1 MYSIVSMVDPK
12 IQSAMSVVDLSS
24 LINDYLHTIDEQKKQ
39 LKEQKQMLKD
49 TFENDQ
55 EYHEISEKVRT
66 LNKDKAA
73 VKQRIMKQASV
84 EPISAKIKELQLEL
98 RDMDDKLSGYLQE
111 YQRVSG
117 TNVLEGEKGEIMQI
131 VPVYRIVKK
140 SKYTP

>member
-1 MYSIVSMVDPK
+1 
-12 IQSAMSVVDLSS
+12 MSVVDLSS

-55 EYHEISEKVRT
+55 EHHEISEKVKA
-66 LNKDKAA
+66 LNKEKAA
-73 VKQRIMKQASV
+73 IKQRIMKQASV

-117 TNVLEGEKGEIMQI
+117 TNVIEDAKGEMMQI
-131 VPVYRIVKK
+131 VPVYRLVKK
-140 SKYTP
+140 PKQ

>member
-131 VPVYRIVKK
+131 VPVYRIVKR
-140 SKYTP
+140 SKYNP